1 MSASDITSDYD
12 RLLDRMRR
20 ACSRR
25 EYCSADIR
33 RKLLAAGAPSGLSGK
48 ILSSLKSEG
57 YLDDGRY
64 ARAYCRDKS
73 GLSGWGEAK
82 IRYALGLKGIPG
94 PVIDEALSQIDSDAA
109 CRRMDAV
116 LSSKLAEIQRRHPGI
131 SRSECLSRLLRFAAG
146 RGYSYG
152 EVMESLKRNKL

>member
-1 MSASDITSDYD
+1 M
-12 RLLDRMRR
+12 
-20 ACSRR
+20 
-25 EYCSADIR
+25 
-33 RKLLAAGAPSGLSGK
+33 
-48 ILSSLKSEG
+48 
-57 YLDDGRY
+57 
-64 ARAYCRDKS
+64 
-73 GLSGWGEAK
+73 
-82 IRYALGLKGIPG
+82 KGIPG

>member
-33 RKLLAAGAPSGLSGK
+33 RKLSAAGAPSGLSGK

-73 GLSGWGEAK
+73 GLSGWGE
-82 IRYALGLKGIPG
+82 
-94 PVIDEALSQIDSDAA
+94 DEALSQIDSDAA

-116 LSSKLAEIQRRHPGI
+116 LSSKLAEIKRRHPGI

-152 EVMESLKRNKL
+152 EVMESLKRNKS

>member
-33 RKLLAAGAPSGLSGK
+33 RKLSAAGAPSALSGK

-94 PVIDEALSQIDSDAA
+94 PVIDEALLPSFLQSWLKSSAA
-109 CRRMDAV
+109 IRGFPAASAFPV
-116 LSSKLAEIQRRHPGI
+116 FFA
-131 SRSECLSRLLRFAAG
+131 LRQGAAIPML
-146 RGYSYG
+146 R
-152 EVMESLKRNKL
+152 